1 MDVREHTASRDGD
14 ACEELVELLIF
25 AHGELHV
32 AQDDVRLFVVAGSV
46 AGELENLGEEVQD
59 NVPIGFPI
67 NNIIS
72 LKSTVVRY
80 TGTPALMREA

>member
-1 MDVREHTASRDGD
+1 
-14 ACEELVELLIF
+14 
-25 AHGELHV
+25 V

-72 LKSTVVRY
+72 LKSTVVRN